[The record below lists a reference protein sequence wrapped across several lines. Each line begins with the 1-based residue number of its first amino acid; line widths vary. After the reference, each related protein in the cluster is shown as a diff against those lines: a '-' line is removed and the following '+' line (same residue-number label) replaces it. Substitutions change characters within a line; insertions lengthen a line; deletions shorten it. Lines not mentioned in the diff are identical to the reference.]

1 MNINKINSSNNSDY
15 LERLNA
21 IKAAKD
27 DFVTSNGLKTAKD
40 FEDYLVEELDIDIDV
55 FDENLEEFKTLMTKK
70 TNETENK
77 SEKIEKETNKANE
90 ADEDNEEG
98 DIGEADETNE
108 DNEEEK
114 ILEFFDKLFSSVLIR
129 DEVDADGDG
138 KISDNEIT
146 EFLDAVKELDGDKNT
161 LSMADITKKLEELA
175 KANEEEAPQSELF
188 PDYEPVQSISPSYSS
203 PVSGGNY
210 GSYGGG
216 AVNSGS
222 IMSDSNLQN
231 LANAINGNDTKSL
244 EEQKSVLQEEIET
257 NRTNIENI

>member
-161 LSMADITKKLEELA
+161 LSMADITKKLEELPRQMRKKLRNQNCSLIMNLSRA
-175 KANEEEAPQSELF
+175 YLHHTAVLFQAEITAVMEAGL
-188 PDYEPVQSISPSYSS
+188 
-203 PVSGGNY
+203 
-210 GSYGGG
+210 
-216 AVNSGS
+216 
-222 IMSDSNLQN
+222 
-231 LANAINGNDTKSL
+231 
-244 EEQKSVLQEEIET
+244 
-257 NRTNIENI
+257 

>member
-146 EFLDAVKELDGDKNT
+146 
-161 LSMADITKKLEELA
+161 
-175 KANEEEAPQSELF
+175 
-188 PDYEPVQSISPSYSS
+188 
-203 PVSGGNY
+203 
-210 GSYGGG
+210 
-216 AVNSGS
+216 
-222 IMSDSNLQN
+222 
-231 LANAINGNDTKSL
+231 
-244 EEQKSVLQEEIET
+244 
-257 NRTNIENI
+257 

>member
-55 FDENLEEFKTLMTKK
+55 FDENLEEFKTLMTKN
-70 TNETENK
+70 TDNAENK
-77 SEKIEKETNKANE
+77 SEKIEKETNKA
-90 ADEDNEEG
+90 DENEEEN
-98 DIGEADETNE
+98 DISEPDEANE

-114 ILEFFDKLFSSVLIR
+114 ILEFFDKLFSSALIR

-188 PDYEPVQSISPSYSS
+188 PDYEPVQSISPSYSFWRKLRQLWRRGCKFRQYY
-203 PVSGGNY
+203 V
-210 GSYGGG
+210 
-216 AVNSGS
+216 
-222 IMSDSNLQN
+222 
-231 LANAINGNDTKSL
+231 
-244 EEQKSVLQEEIET
+244 
-257 NRTNIENI
+257 